1 MSLLDG
7 DCMNL
12 LSDFDLNKEQVHEIL
27 DLSTRI
33 KANPGKYGDSMK
45 NKTLIML
52 FELASLRTR
61 ISFEAGMNRLGGHAI
76 FYSIEGGKFT
86 RSETLEDGVKNLNK
100 YVDAVM
106 IRALKQDA
114 VERIGAAAT
123 IPIINGMTETYHPCQ
138 NLADL
143 LTIQEYKGKLAG
155 LKIAYV
161 GDGGCNTAASTMIG
175 CSSVG
180 MEVTVVCPEN
190 PKYSPSPE
198 ILRKIKDHSGGEV
211 EVSHNSDIGVV
222 GADILY
228 TDVWISAGMEE
239 EAKLRMKAFPPF
251 QVDLELL
258 KKAQPDC
265 SVKRSKD
272 KVDLSKDP
280 IVMHCLPA
288 HRGYEI
294 TDEIMDSPYSV
305 VFEQAGNRMHA
316 QNGLLLWL
324 LSDQ

>member
-1 MSLLDG
+1 MH
-7 DCMNL
+7 L
-12 LSDFDLNKEQVHEIL
+12 LSDFDLTKDQVHQIL
-27 DLSTRI
+27 DLSKEI
-33 KANPGKYGDSMK
+33 KANPGDYADSMK

-100 YVDAVM
+100 YVDVVM
-106 IRALKQDA
+106 VRALKQEA

-123 IPIINGMTETYHPCQ
+123 IPIINGMTEVYHPCQ

-143 LTIQEYKGKLAG
+143 LTIQEYKGKLEG

-161 GDGGCNTAASTMIG
+161 GDGGCNTANSTMIG

-180 MEVTVVCPEN
+180 MDVTVVCPDY

-198 ILRKIKDHSGGEV
+198 ILAKIKDHSGGVV
-211 EVSHNSDIGVV
+211 EISHSPAEGVA
-222 GADILY
+222 GADVIY

-239 EAKLRMKAFPPF
+239 EAKKRMEAFPPF
-251 QVDLELL
+251 QVDMELV
-258 KKAQPDC
+258 KKAEPGC
-265 SVKRSKD
+265 IVKNYNEKL
-272 KVDLSKDP
+272 DLTKNKKGCEVY
-280 IVMHCLPA
+280 I
-288 HRGYEI
+288 
-294 TDEIMDSPYSV
+294 
-305 VFEQAGNRMHA
+305 
-316 QNGLLLWL
+316 
-324 LSDQ
+324 

>member
-1 MSLLDG
+1 MH
-7 DCMNL
+7 L
-12 LSDFDLNKEQVHEIL
+12 LSDFDLNKSQISEIL
-27 DLSTRI
+27 DLSKKI
-33 KANPGKYGDSMK
+33 KGNPSEYGDSMK

-61 ISFEAGMNRLGGHAI
+61 ISFEAGMNRMGGHAI

-100 YVDAVM
+100 YVDVVM
-106 IRALKQDA
+106 IRALKQEA

-123 IPIINGMTETYHPCQ
+123 IPIINGMTEVYHPCQ

-143 LTIQEYKGKLAG
+143 MTILEYKGKLEG

-161 GDGGCNTAASTMIG
+161 GDGGCNTANSTMIG
-175 CSSVG
+175 CNNVG
-180 MEVTVVCPEN
+180 MSVTVVCPDY
-190 PKYSPSPE
+190 PKYSPNPE
-198 ILRKIKDHSGGEV
+198 ILAKIKEHSGGNV
-211 EVSHNSDIGVV
+211 EVSHEPSKGVI
-222 GADILY
+222 GADVIY

-239 EAKLRMKAFPPF
+239 ESKRRMEAFPPF
-251 QVDLELL
+251 QVDMDLV
-258 KKAQPDC
+258 KKAKKDC
-265 SVKRSKD
+265 IVIQKSK
-272 KVDLSKDP
+272 KVDLSDQP

-294 TDEIMDSPYSV
+294 TDEVMDSEYSV

-316 QNGLLLWL
+316 QNGLLYWL
-324 LSDQ
+324 LYCQ

>member
-1 MSLLDG
+1 MH
-7 DCMNL
+7 L
-12 LSDFDLNKEQVHEIL
+12 LSDFDLTKEQVHEIL
-27 DLSTRI
+27 DLSTEI
-33 KANPGKYGDSMK
+33 KANPGDYSDSMN

-52 FELASLRTR
+52 FELPSLRTR

-100 YVDAVM
+100 YVDVVM
-106 IRALKQDA
+106 VRALKHEA

-123 IPIINGMTETYHPCQ
+123 IPIINGMTEEYHPCQ

-143 LTIQEYKGKLAG
+143 LTIQEYKGRLEG

-161 GDGGCNTAASTMIG
+161 GDGGCNTANSTMIG

-180 MEVTVVCPEN
+180 MDVTVVCPDY

-198 ILRKIKDHSGGEV
+198 ILAKIKDHSGGEI
-211 EVSHNSDIGVV
+211 EVSHSPAEGVA
-222 GADILY
+222 GADVIY

-239 EAKLRMKAFPPF
+239 EAKMRMEAFPPF
-251 QVDLELL
+251 KVDMELV
-258 KKAQPDC
+258 KKAEPDC
-265 SVKRSKD
+265 IVKQSSN
-272 KVDLSKDP
+272 KVDLTKHP

-294 TDEIMDSPYSV
+294 TDEVMDSPYSV

-316 QNGLLLWL
+316 QNGLLTWL
-324 LSDQ
+324 LNRQ